1 MFQPLSA
8 ALIAVP
14 LVAVAADKVP
24 TFDLDP
30 TCSGAVPS
38 PMTGGRGTDACK
50 RSELSARDQLVR
62 EWSTFQEA
70 ERTRCVQL
78 TNMTRMPSYVQVL
91 TCLEAAR
98 DTRGTTSPKG
108 GTTSPKER
116 STVGSGR

>member
-8 ALIAVP
+8 ALVAVP
-14 LVAVAADKVP
+14 LVVIAADQVP

-38 PMTGGRGTDACK
+38 PVTGGRGTDACT

-62 EWSTFQEA
+62 DWSTFSA
-70 ERTRCVQL
+70 VERNRCVQL

-91 TCLEAAR
+91 TCLETAR
-98 DTRGTTSPKG
+98 DTRNPA
-108 GTTSPKER
+108 SPKER